1 MLPWTEYP
9 EDSFTFRFYFWPT
22 FIFNSALWLQVEIME
37 QLSGQMAEIMG
48 GVVET
53 FGEEPQYNTDLNTQQ
68 YEEEEE
74 LTKVTI

>member
-1 MLPWTEYP
+1 MG
-9 EDSFTFRFYFWPT
+9 
-22 FIFNSALWLQVEIME
+22 

-53 FGEEPQYNTDLNTQQ
+53 FGDEPQYNTEINPQQ

-74 LTKVTI
+74 LTKVTFYELL